1 MEVKFTFGI
10 STTYSDMGKLKES
23 INSILAQNIP
33 DNDFEILVIG
43 SKKLDPEGKINYI
56 QFDESKRK
64 GWITRKK
71 NILAEEAKFENVV
84 ICNDYFIF
92 KEGFYQ
98 NYIEF
103 GEDWEVC
110 SNPQLYINGQR
121 VFHDWCTF
129 DHPNYPWGTM
139 VDYDDWNHVQYQFQ
153 AGGYVL
159 VKKETMRK
167 YPFNEKLLWG
177 QEEDVEWSKRIR
189 TTCKYICNPK
199 SIVQHNKHHHTFPYR
214 HHRSVKRQ

>member
-98 NYIEF
+98 NYI
-103 GEDWEVC
+103 
-110 SNPQLYINGQR
+110 
-121 VFHDWCTF
+121 
-129 DHPNYPWGTM
+129 
-139 VDYDDWNHVQYQFQ
+139 
-153 AGGYVL
+153 
-159 VKKETMRK
+159 
-167 YPFNEKLLWG
+167 
-177 QEEDVEWSKRIR
+177 
-189 TTCKYICNPK
+189 
-199 SIVQHNKHHHTFPYR
+199 
-214 HHRSVKRQ
+214 